1 MLVRVRACTITAPRV
16 AFDLELDDE
25 EGQMRL
31 PSRLRPPRRRSS
43 AALAALLSAGL
54 LVACGGD
61 VGESA
66 NDAAAVRQDVTK
78 ALTSTDAD
86 DCEPTTHATQ
96 RWVDQETYS
105 IPELATQMER
115 LCRADV
121 ETYAADA
128 VKVSHVRVHGER
140 ATARIEARG
149 GTYGFGRL
157 EVALAKDRSWK
168 LDELTGV
175 DIDRAKFDT
184 TQVQFATIGDGR
196 ASKAQTDCSI
206 RRLARLSDRELERAV
221 LTSDVRL
228 VLDPVLVCFLRPE
241 LRRQGLSLALTRC
254 VIEALRGTG
263 DALLRVV
270 LKDDQRETKKLF
282 TQAAADCM
290 GGATA

>member
-1 MLVRVRACTITAPRV
+1 
-16 AFDLELDDE
+16 
-25 EGQMRL
+25 MRL
-31 PSRLRPPRRRSS
+31 PGRLRPPRRPSS

-54 LVACGGD
+54 LVACGGGD
-61 VGESA
+61 VSESA
-66 NDAAAVRQDVTK
+66 NQAAAVREDVTK

-157 EVALAKDRSWK
+157 DVALAKDRSWK

-184 TQVQFATIGDGR
+184 IQVQFATIGDGR
-196 ASKAQTDCSI
+196 ASKAQTGCSV

-241 LRRQGLSLALTRC
+241 LRRQGLSLALTSC
-254 VIEALRGTG
+254 VIKALRGTG
-263 DALLRVV
+263 DTLLRVV
-270 LKDDQRETKKLF
+270 LKDDQRDTKKLF
-282 TQAAADCM
+282 TQAAAGCM
-290 GGATA
+290 GGAAA